1 MSNTVSNTGKKSNWN
16 LSVFITNLSTEKS
29 VEVNGETHVG
39 KLMLDLVE
47 GLDIAADWSDHGLWW
62 PQKRLWLLKPRLTLD
77 TIGVQGDAVLQFTP
91 THKKVRVQLPDLQF
105 VEVSLDFSKPV
116 FHAVQELCAE
126 LGIRHPEE
134 LSVLKQ
140 YEGLKREGRRSFRG
154 KLKKRHSQSSL
165 SSDDNLSVN
174 SDDKTRG
181 SRDSLTPNY
190 NSLPRHGYASPNGS
204 VNVCSPST
212 PGFPSFSDG
221 PSGTIETTSL
231 ASSPVSP
238 SQEAIASL
246 FKPKTLQEKAVVNK
260 GWLDSSKS
268 LMAQD
273 VAEFSSLLLKYKYYA
288 FFDLNAK
295 VDEVRINQ
303 LYEQAK
309 WSILTEEVEC
319 TEEEMMTFAA
329 IQFQVKLTS
338 TSPQNQQGS
347 DDDNDDID
355 AALSDLQA
363 SLEGSSHTTQTPQK
377 SLTSVPEITDYLYLV
392 KHKTF
397 GTKKKKYWFNFKDTI
412 LTLFKSQEEAF
423 GAPVQK
429 MNLRGCEII
438 PDVNVSKEKFN
449 IKLKLKESDDIEICC
464 SCESQYSKWMA
475 ACRLASKG
483 KTMADSGYDAEVS
496 GIQAFLSMQH
506 DKGDVTP
513 LSPGQIPIQPE
524 DFVGPRMLKKYK
536 AKQIAA
542 RILEAHSSLNK
553 SSLIESKML
562 YIRQWQALPE
572 FGLSHFI
579 VRFRG
584 SKKEEVLGIAFN
596 RIMRVDPTSHEAIK
610 TWRYSVMKAWNVNW
624 ETREMVVQCEG
635 ETITFG
641 CTSADIKVIHEFI
654 GGYIFMSMRK
664 DVNQPSNEEL
674 FFKLTG
680 GWV

>member
-1 MSNTVSNTGKKSNWN
+1 MSNLGKKSKWN

-62 PQKRLWLLKPRLTLD
+62 PQKRQWLLKPRLTLD

-91 THKKVRVQLPDLQF
+91 THKKVRVQLPDLQY
-105 VEVSLDFSKPV
+105 VEVSLDFSKPI
-116 FHAVQELCAE
+116 FHAVQELCTE

-134 LSVLKQ
+134 LSLLKP
-140 YEGLKREGRRSFRG
+140 YEGLRKEGRRSFRG

-165 SSDDNLSVN
+165 SSDDNLSTN

-181 SRDSLTPNY
+181 SKDSLTVPNY
-190 NSLPRHGYASPNGS
+190 NSLPRHGYSSPNGTLNAS
-204 VNVCSPST
+204 SPVGYS
-212 PGFPSFSDG
+212 SFTSDG
-221 PSGTIETTSL
+221 SCGTIESTAL

-238 SQEAIASL
+238 SIEAISAL

-260 GWLDSSKS
+260 GWMDSSRS
-268 LMAQD
+268 LMAQE
-273 VAEFSSLLLKYKYYA
+273 VAEFSTLLLRYKYYA
-288 FFDLNAK
+288 FFDLNPK

-319 TEEEMMTFAA
+319 TEEEMLTFAA

-338 TSPQNQQGS
+338 TSPQNQATS

-355 AALSDLQA
+355 AALNDLQA
-363 SLEGSSHTTQTPQK
+363 TLEGSSLTTPGQQK
-377 SLTSVPEITDYLYLV
+377 SLTSVPEIKDYLHLV

-397 GTKKKKYWFNFKDTI
+397 GSKKKKYWFVFKDTI
-412 LTLFKSQEEAF
+412 LSLFKSQEEAF
-423 GAPVQK
+423 GQAVQK
-429 MNLRGCEII
+429 FNLRGCEII
-438 PDVNVSKEKFN
+438 PDVNVNKEKFN
-449 IKLKLKESDDIEICC
+449 FKVKLQESEDIEICC

-506 DKGDVTP
+506 DKGDATP

-553 SSLIESKML
+553 SSLVESKML
-562 YIRQWQALPE
+562 YVRQWQALPE
-572 FGLSHFI
+572 FGLSHFV

-584 SKKEEVLGIAFN
+584 SKKEEILGIAFN
-596 RIMRVDPTSHEAIK
+596 RIMRIDPTSREALK

-635 ETITFG
+635 ETITFA

>member
-1 MSNTVSNTGKKSNWN
+1 MSNLGKKSKWN

-62 PQKRLWLLKPRLTLD
+62 PQKRQWLLKPRLTLD

-91 THKKVRVQLPDLQF
+91 THKKVRVQLPDLQY
-105 VEVSLDFSKPV
+105 VEVSLDFSKPI

-134 LSVLKQ
+134 LSLLKP
-140 YEGLKREGRRSFRG
+140 YEGLRKEGRRSFRG

-165 SSDDNLSVN
+165 SSDDNLSTN

-181 SRDSLTPNY
+181 SKDSLTVPNY
-190 NSLPRHGYASPNGS
+190 NSLPRHGYSSPNGTLNAS
-204 VNVCSPST
+204 SPVGYS
-212 PGFPSFSDG
+212 SFTSDG
-221 PSGTIETTSL
+221 SCGTIESTAL

-238 SQEAIASL
+238 SIEAISAL

-260 GWLDSSKS
+260 GWMDSSRS
-268 LMAQD
+268 LMAQE
-273 VAEFSSLLLKYKYYA
+273 VAEFSTLLLRYKYYA
-288 FFDLNAK
+288 FFDLNPK

-319 TEEEMMTFAA
+319 TEEEMLTFAA

-338 TSPQNQQGS
+338 TSPQNQATS
-347 DDDNDDID
+347 DDDNEDID
-355 AALSDLQA
+355 AALNDLQA
-363 SLEGSSHTTQTPQK
+363 TLEGSSLTTPGQQK
-377 SLTSVPEITDYLYLV
+377 QSLTSVPEIKDYLHLV

-397 GTKKKKYWFNFKDTI
+397 GSKKKKYWFVFKDTI
-412 LTLFKSQEEAF
+412 LSLFKSQEEAF
-423 GAPVQK
+423 GQAVQK
-429 MNLRGCEII
+429 FNLRGCEII
-438 PDVNVSKEKFN
+438 PDVNVNKEKFN
-449 IKLKLKESDDIEICC
+449 FKVKLQESEDIEICC

-506 DKGDVTP
+506 DKGDATP

-553 SSLIESKML
+553 SSLVESKML
-562 YIRQWQALPE
+562 YVRQWQALPE
-572 FGLSHFI
+572 FGLSHFV

-584 SKKEEVLGIAFN
+584 SKKEEILGIAFN
-596 RIMRVDPTSHEAIK
+596 RIMRIDPTSREALK

-635 ETITFG
+635 ETITFA

>member
-1 MSNTVSNTGKKSNWN
+1 MSNLGKKSKWN

-62 PQKRLWLLKPRLTLD
+62 PQKRQWLLKPRLTLD

-91 THKKVRVQLPDLQF
+91 THKKVRVQLPDLQY
-105 VEVSLDFSKPV
+105 VEVSLDFSKPI
-116 FHAVQELCAE
+116 FHAVQELCTE

-134 LSVLKQ
+134 LSLLKP
-140 YEGLKREGRRSFRG
+140 YEGLRKEGRRSFRG

-165 SSDDNLSVN
+165 SSDDNLSTN

-181 SRDSLTPNY
+181 SKDSLTVPNY
-190 NSLPRHGYASPNGS
+190 NSLPRHGYSSPNGTLNAS
-204 VNVCSPST
+204 SPVGYS
-212 PGFPSFSDG
+212 SFTSDG
-221 PSGTIETTSL
+221 SCGTIESTAL

-238 SQEAIASL
+238 SIEAISAL

-260 GWLDSSKS
+260 GWMDSSRS
-268 LMAQD
+268 LMAQE
-273 VAEFSSLLLKYKYYA
+273 VAEFSTLLLRYKYYA
-288 FFDLNAK
+288 FFDLNPK

-319 TEEEMMTFAA
+319 TEEEMLTFAA

-338 TSPQNQQGS
+338 TSPQSQATS

-355 AALSDLQA
+355 AALNDLQA
-363 SLEGSSHTTQTPQK
+363 TLEGSSLTTPGQQK
-377 SLTSVPEITDYLYLV
+377 QSLTSVPEIKDYLHLV

-397 GTKKKKYWFNFKDTI
+397 GSKKKKYWFVFKDTI
-412 LTLFKSQEEAF
+412 LSLFKSQEEAF
-423 GAPVQK
+423 GQAVQK
-429 MNLRGCEII
+429 FNLRGCEII

-449 IKLKLKESDDIEICC
+449 FKVKLQESEDIEICC

-506 DKGDVTP
+506 DKGDATP

-553 SSLIESKML
+553 SSLVESKML
-562 YIRQWQALPE
+562 YVRQWQALPE
-572 FGLSHFI
+572 FGLSHFV

-584 SKKEEVLGIAFN
+584 SKKEEILGIAFN
-596 RIMRVDPTSHEAIK
+596 RIMRIDPISREALK

-635 ETITFG
+635 ETITFA